1 MSNPVL
7 LAAIAALIGYAVA
20 GVLAWRNRAELPW
33 VALAAI
39 ALHAGSLFAQLF
51 QDGSLRIGVT
61 EALSLFAWQSASLL
75 WMFSWREPVS
85 INGVVVYPLA
95 GAFAVWAALFPAPIS
110 DVDPLQWQVG
120 LHILISLL
128 SAGVL
133 TLAAV
138 QAVALAIQDRL
149 LHQHAVA
156 SLSRLPPLQLMER
169 LLFQMVAIGFVL
181 LSLTLLS
188 GFWFID
194 NWLAQHLAHKTVLSI
209 VAWVVFGVLLW
220 GRWKHGWRGRIAIR
234 WALSG
239 YGILLLAYF
248 GTKLILELVLQKH
261 WVPSGS

>member
-1 MSNPVL
+1 MSTPIL
-7 LAAIAALIGYAVA
+7 LAAIAALIGYAIA
-20 GVLAWRNRAELPW
+20 GLLAWRNRAELPW
-33 VALAAI
+33 VALVALM
-39 ALHAGSLFAQLF
+39 LHAGSLFVQLF

-61 EALSLFAWQSASLL
+61 EALSLFAWQSAALL

-95 GAFAVWAALFPAPIS
+95 GAFAVWASLFPAPIT
-110 DVDPLQWQVG
+110 DVDPLKWQVG

-209 VAWVVFGVLLW
+209 IAWLVFGVLLW